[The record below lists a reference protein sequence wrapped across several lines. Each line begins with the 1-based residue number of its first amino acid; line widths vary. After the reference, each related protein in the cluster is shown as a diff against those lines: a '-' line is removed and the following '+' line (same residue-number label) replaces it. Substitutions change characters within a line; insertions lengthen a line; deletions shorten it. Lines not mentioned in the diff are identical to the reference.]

1 MVRFPDRCAQASWN
15 PLSLKQR
22 RTFLKRLAE
31 SSQALFVLSSGLPI
45 VARAAD
51 ERALAGA
58 NTRAIAV
65 DRASFFGLAQS
76 GGVALACGERGLI
89 ARLESDSNQW
99 KTQRLATQRSLTAI
113 AMHTEGLAVVV
124 GHSGVIFVS
133 QDFGQQWQAVSDSL
147 LKTVNPNREALLT
160 VGIDANRRILVGG
173 AFGVMASSSDLGKTW
188 SPLQPLGD
196 GFEWH
201 VYHLSLD
208 DTQRAWMLL
217 GESGTVAE
225 SPNGAFWREL
235 RTPYQGSFFGGLS
248 TQMGARII
256 FGMRGR
262 IYRQSRAGADWQLL
276 EVPTTMAWMAGRV
289 LKDGRIVLVG
299 DQGMTAVSNDDG
311 RRFSVQKTWDASL
324 SDLIELP
331 SGVLWI
337 SGKLGLKAFDSN
349 LRALQGPPKA
359 G

>member
-1 MVRFPDRCAQASWN
+1 MVRFPDRRTPTSRN
-15 PLSLKQR
+15 PLSHKQR

-31 SSQALFVLSSGLPI
+31 SSQALFVLSGLPT
-45 VARAAD
+45 AAWASSD
-51 ERALAGA
+51 PPLRKSG
-58 NTRAIAV
+58 TRPIAV
-65 DRASFFGLAQS
+65 DRAAFFGIAQAGS
-76 GGVALACGERGLI
+76 VALACGERGLM
-89 ARLESDSNQW
+89 ARMELARNSWQ
-99 KTQRLATQRSLTAI
+99 TTRLPTERSFTAI
-113 AMHTEGLAVVV
+113 AMHTEGLAVAV
-124 GHSGVIFVS
+124 GHNGVIFVS
-133 QDFGQQWQAVSDSL
+133 QDFGQQWQAVPDTTIKSI
-147 LKTVNPNREALLT
+147 NPNYEAWLT

-173 AFGVMASSSDLGKTW
+173 AFGIVASSSDLGKTW
-188 SPLQPLGD
+188 STVQPLGD
-196 GFEWH
+196 GFDWH

-208 DTQRAWMLL
+208 DTQRAWLLL

-225 SPNGAFWREL
+225 SPNGMFWREL
-235 RTPYQGSFFGGLS
+235 RTPYEGSFFGGLT

-262 IYRQSRAGADWQLL
+262 IYRQSRPGADWQLL

-324 SDLIELP
+324 SDLIETP
-331 SGVLWI
+331 SGELWI

-349 LRALQGPPKA
+349 LRALAAAPRA

>member
-1 MVRFPDRCAQASWN
+1 MVRFPDRRVKASWN
-15 PLSLKQR
+15 PLTLKQR

-31 SSQALFVLSSGLPI
+31 SSQALFVLSGLP
-45 VARAAD
+45 VAAMASGQPSAVGVSKRS
-51 ERALAGA
+51 
-58 NTRAIAV
+58 IAV
-65 DRASFFGLAQS
+65 EKASFFGLAQA
-76 GGVALACGERGLI
+76 GGIALACGERGLI
-89 ARLESDSNQW
+89 ARIEASANRWQ
-99 KTQRLATQRSLTAI
+99 TQRVSTQRSFTAV
-113 AMHTEGLAVVV
+113 AMHTEGLAVAV

-133 QDFGQQWQAVSDSL
+133 QDFGQQWQAVPDATI
-147 LKTVNPNREALLT
+147 KNINPNQEAWLT

-173 AFGVMASSSDLGKTW
+173 AFGIVASSLDLGKTW
-188 SPLQPLGD
+188 STVQPLGD
-196 GFEWH
+196 GFDWH

-208 DTQRAWMLL
+208 DSQRAWMLL

-225 SPNGAFWREL
+225 SSNGIVWREL
-235 RTPYQGSFFGGLS
+235 RTPYQGSFFGGLT

-262 IYRQSRAGADWQLL
+262 IYRQSRTGADWELL

-299 DQGMTAVSNDDG
+299 DQGMTAVSNDEG
-311 RRFSVQKTWDASL
+311 RSFSVQKTWDASL

-331 SGVLWI
+331 DGALWI

-349 LRALQGPPKA
+349 IRALQAPPKA